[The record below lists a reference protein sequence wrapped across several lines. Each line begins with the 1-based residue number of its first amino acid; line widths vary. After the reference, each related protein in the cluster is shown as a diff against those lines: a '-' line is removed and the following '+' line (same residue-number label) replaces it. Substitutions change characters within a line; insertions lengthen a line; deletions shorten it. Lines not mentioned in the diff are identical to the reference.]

1 MKLTVMTMG
10 MVKVEG
16 SSLAEEVEMRNKL
29 QALGVPCT
37 PIEFEG
43 SVDDCLEYVMGK
55 SESELD
61 EDEDRDDDAEIVES
75 IYKDRDDDDY
85 RVLTD
90 NYGQPHRVNVADIVQ
105 SIYENGDKDVYGL
118 EEDDVYEM
126 VKDYLYD
133 HLLICATGM
142 DFFVESGQLEGL
154 TDMVCDRLW

>member
-16 SSLAEEVEMRNKL
+16 SSLAEEIEMRNKL

-43 SVDDCLEYVMGK
+43 SVDDCLDYVMGK

-61 EDEDRDDDAEIVES
+61 EDEDGDDNDYRVLTDDYGQPHRVDVADIVES
-75 IYKDRDDDDY
+75 IYK
-85 RVLTD
+85 
-90 NYGQPHRVNVADIVQ
+90 
-105 SIYENGDKDVYGL
+105 NGDEDVYSL

-142 DFFVESGQLEGL
+142 DFFVESGQLEEL